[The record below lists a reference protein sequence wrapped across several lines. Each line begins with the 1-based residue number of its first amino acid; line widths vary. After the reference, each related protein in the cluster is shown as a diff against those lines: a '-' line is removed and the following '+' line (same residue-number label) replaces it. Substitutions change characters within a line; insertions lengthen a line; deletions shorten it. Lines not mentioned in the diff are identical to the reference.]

1 MSAIRNA
8 MERAESRAAVLTN
21 LAKTYGDDVP
31 TATAASTLST
41 VKSTSNSHSS
51 GKEDA
56 ATRVLHSL
64 QSFIN
69 DPREKAWRTLSDA
82 IVGKSIVLSN
92 VKAQSDAMKS
102 SKRVKR

>member
-1 MSAIRNA
+1 MSSSAAIRTA

-31 TATAASTLST
+31 AAAAASI
-41 VKSTSNSHSS
+41 VRSTSSNAS

-56 ATRVLHSL
+56 ASRVLHSL
-64 QSFIN
+64 QSFID